1 MGNVINEEQK
11 GGREVGERRDD
22 VINEASVAL
31 DVVPGSSDPT
41 PVPERP
47 HFINLEDATDPAQ
60 MGIRTQRRE
69 LSAEAGVSKV
79 SDGGVYG
86 FMKSLGVFCGG
97 GGSGRKESAH
107 FGRSNRSP
115 APWPP
120 ALSPGSTSRR
130 RAIPALESPG
140 VVSSVGDISEPA
152 PSDVRLDAG
161 GAGEERPAGGAG
173 GRCPGLA

>member
-1 MGNVINEEQK
+1 MRKAINGEQK
-11 GGREVGERRDD
+11 KGGGEEGD
-22 VINEASVAL
+22 VFSEASDAPDVA
-31 DVVPGSSDPT
+31 PGST
-41 PVPERP
+41 VPAPASARP

-60 MGIRTQRRE
+60 MGIRTQGRE

-97 GGSGRKESAH
+97 GGIGRKESAH

-140 VVSSVGDISEPA
+140 VVSSVGDTSEPA

-173 GRCPGLA
+173 GRWPGLA